1 MSKGSLFFGR
11 ATGKLGQI
19 VLSNVKGQQIARAWQ
34 PKVANPRTSVQ
45 QIQRAK
51 FANAVKLYKRATQN
65 LFKFAYEDKRNTE
78 SDYNAFMRHN
88 VELSMIVN
96 RKSYDNPNYPALGDW
111 VIASGSLGEM
121 TCSPFDSRT
130 VADACGLVSIV
141 SETNPDNVYK
151 FPEDATA
158 STVTVGQVSD
168 LFKHDFGAMA
178 GDYVTFVGITTN
190 LGKIDD
196 EPNAGPFWSITQI
209 KIDSTDTDLFLE
221 TVNKQANNSL
231 GIDIADRAGTIVWK
245 STGSTMV
252 MFGVVLSRVT
262 AAGVLVSKSNLGY
275 NQTGYGIMQNSL
287 EDAYRQQAL
296 NSWLRSSDPI
306 LKGSVVKQSNV

>member
-11 ATGKLGQI
+11 ASGKLGQI

-51 FANAVKLYKRATQN
+51 FANAVKFYKRASQN
-65 LFKFAYEDKRNTE
+65 LFKFAYEDKRKTE

-88 VELSMIVN
+88 VELSMIVS
-96 RKSYDNPNYPALGDW
+96 RKSYDNPSYPALGDW

-121 TCSPFDSRT
+121 TCAPYDSST
-130 VADACGLVSIV
+130 VSDACGLISIV

-151 FPEDATA
+151 FPA
-158 STVTVGQVSD
+158 SAAADTVTIGQVSD
-168 LFKHDFGAMA
+168 MFKHDFGAMD
-178 GDYVTFVGITTN
+178 GDYVTFVGVKTY
-190 LGKIDD
+190 LEKIDN
-196 EPNAGPFWSITQI
+196 EPSAGPYWSITQI
-209 KIDSTDTDLFLE
+209 KIDSTNTDLFLE
-221 TVNKQANNSL
+221 TMNNQANNSL
-231 GIDIADRAGTIVWK
+231 YIDIVDRAGTIVWK
-245 STGSTMV
+245 SIGSKMV

-262 AAGVLVSKSNLGY
+262 ATGVLVSESNLGY
-275 NQTGYGIMQNSL
+275 NQSGYGIMQASL
-287 EDAYRQQAL
+287 KNEYRQQAL